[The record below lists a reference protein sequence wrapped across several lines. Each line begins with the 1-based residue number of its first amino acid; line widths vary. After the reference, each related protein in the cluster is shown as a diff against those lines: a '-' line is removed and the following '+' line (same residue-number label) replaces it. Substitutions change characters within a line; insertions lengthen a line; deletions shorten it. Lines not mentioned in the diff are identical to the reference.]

1 MSKEIDQRIVEM
13 TFDNSNFEK
22 NVSKSLSTIDKLKSN
37 LNFTG
42 ISKGIENVSS
52 SIKKVDFN
60 PLSKAAES
68 VGSSFSALEVIGVTA
83 LANITNSA
91 VNAGKNIVKA
101 LTIDPVTTGLQEYE
115 TQMNAIQTILA
126 NTQHQGTTLADVTAA
141 LDELNYYADMTIY
154 NFTEMTRNIG
164 TFTAAGLDL
173 KTSTEAIKGIANL
186 AAVSGSSSQQ
196 ASTAMY
202 QLSQALAAGVVTL
215 QDWNSVVNAGMGG
228 KVFQDALIRTAAALQ
243 GVSEEAFRAENVTG
257 SFRESINAQS
267 GTGWLTAEVLS
278 QTLRQFTGDLTEA
291 ELAAI
296 GFNESQIKSITKLAE
311 TANDAATK
319 VKTFTQL
326 WDTAKESAQSGWA
339 QTWKILFGDFE
350 EAKEYF
356 TKLSDLINGFIGAS
370 AEARNSILGD
380 ALSSKW
386 DKLIDQINAAGVSTD
401 VFEKALTETAKENG
415 IAVDELIEKHG
426 SLINA
431 FKSGDLSASVI
442 IQTIKKLASGVGTF
456 SKTTK
461 DATDQL
467 EYFNDIVTRVIRGEF
482 GVGAERIKKLTEAG
496 YDNVAVQTLVNKVWE
511 RNGKNWSDCS
521 ISAEELAEVISGLSE
536 KELKNIGYTEE
547 QAKALKELAAE
558 AEKTGTPLNELI
570 NDLSKPS
577 GRELLLG
584 TLYNSI
590 KSIIDLLTIIKTAW
604 SNIFPPENLSESIYG
619 LAESLNKL
627 SSGVLDS
634 INDNS
639 DELRRTFEGLFA
651 IVDILSTIFGGAF
664 KLGLKVLNSVLSKL
678 GLDVLDVTASIGDSI
693 VAFRDFLLENELVN
707 KAIDFLADGI
717 INLVSTIKNLIDSF
731 MELSVVQKIINSI
744 KNNFTNFKEIGTNAI
759 KGLQNGLSEGI
770 TSLPN
775 LLKQIGLS
783 ILEAIKSVLGIHSP
797 STEMESVGTNII
809 EGLVN
814 GVKSGVTYLLSTLK
828 DIGTSILDF
837 FKGVDLGKVIAAA
850 VSGGILFSVI
860 KISDTVQSVMSPIT
874 TFSNLLET
882 LGDEVTKFRKTVSN
896 NLKAEAIKSIA
907 TAIGILAASLF
918 IISMIDPER
927 LGPSIAALAG
937 LAIGMGLLSVA
948 IGKWGPKDTKSFIAF
963 GVAVAAIAGSLVLVA
978 ASLKILES
986 IEANKA
992 EQALSMF
999 VGIVGMLTL
1008 LVAMF
1013 GIFVKGETAKNI
1025 SKLGTMMLQLSVSLL
1040 LMAAVIKII
1049 GTMEASEL
1057 AKGAIAIAYFVG
1069 IITVLSAVSSIFDK
1083 GLKNLGSTMLQLS
1096 ASLILMVAAVK
1107 LISLLTVDELVK
1119 GAAVIGGFLAII
1131 TLLLLINKIGKGD
1144 AIAKVGSTLIAISA
1158 AMAIMAVTVK
1168 LLSTMEWGGLAKG
1181 VVGIAALAVII
1192 SLLIK
1197 TVKGVEK
1204 DAPKLA
1210 ATLLAISLSIAIL
1223 AAVAVAL
1230 SLVDTE
1236 GLIKGIA
1243 AVSALS
1249 VLMAMLIAVTKNAK
1263 SATGTIVAITVAI
1276 GILVAAVVL
1285 LSTLDPEGVIT
1296 ATACITV
1303 LVGIFAILV
1312 KSTNNVNAS
1321 LGALITMT
1329 VAIGLLAGVIY
1340 LLADLPVENVIAIS
1354 ASLAILLTSL
1364 SASMLILS
1372 KAGSISLQTS
1382 VALAAMTLALAGIA
1396 GVLILLEAMDCN
1408 PSMETVAALSVLL
1421 LSLTAACAALG
1432 VVGKLIG
1439 AGGVMQGALA
1449 LDALILIVGALMM
1462 GIGALVTYIP
1472 SLETFLD
1479 KGIVILEKIGYG
1491 IGSFIGNII
1500 GGIGAGVSNG
1510 LPQISENLRTFM
1522 DNLSGMDTSSLEG
1535 IKMLAEALVILS
1547 GANLLDSISSLF
1559 TGGKSGLEVLGE
1571 QLPKFGEAMAEFSS
1585 KLVNIDPTLVTLA
1598 AIAGKTLAEMAST
1611 IPSSGGLLQDFF
1623 GEKDLGLFGEQLGK
1637 FGEAII
1643 VFSDTVEGNIS
1654 EEAVKAAANA
1664 GLILVELVNNLPRS
1678 GGWLQDFLGELD
1690 LGLFSTQIVAFGD
1703 AIVAFSET
1711 VKDKV
1716 DEEAVKAAANAGLV
1730 LADLNNNLPRSG
1742 GWLQDF
1748 LGELDLGLFSTQIV
1762 AFGEAI
1768 VAFSETVKDKVN
1780 IDSVETAANAGKIIS
1795 NLANNLPRQGGFLQA
1810 ILGEQNIATFG
1821 EQMAGFGES
1830 VAEFSE
1836 TVKGK
1841 VDIGA
1846 VTTASLAG
1854 QIMANL
1860 EKNIPRSG
1868 GFAGF
1873 IADIFA
1879 GDKGGKDF
1887 KETLDSFGESI
1898 VSFSSIV
1905 SGKVDPIS
1913 VQAAG
1918 ICGEIIS
1925 MLYDNVP
1932 RDGGLVGTL
1941 TDLIFGGKGDNDFK
1955 SVLDAFGEGIVSFSG
1970 IVSNKIDPA
1979 SVAAASTAGEILS
1992 NLYKSVPRDGGYTG
2006 VISWLLFGAKDGDSF
2021 HETLDA
2027 FGEGIVSF
2035 SDIVSGNVDTAAVA
2049 SAALAGQ
2056 LMTSLLDSL
2065 PDDEEGL
2072 FDKIG
2077 SFFSGSKNV
2086 ESFKA
2091 SLIAFGEAMVD
2102 FSNTISGKIDAKAI
2116 TDAANAGLLL
2126 TGLLDSMPTDGEG
2139 LFEKIGA
2146 WFNGEKDST
2155 AFKTSLLGL
2164 ADAIVSFSTKVGGV
2178 KDNGDYLVSIEAI
2191 QNAIDAG
2198 QALMTFLDTMPVEG
2212 GLSNWFDSL
2221 FNGET
2226 VDGKSFATN
2235 LGHFA
2240 TGIVNFSNIVKDN
2253 INTESVEAATS
2264 AGKMMAAM
2272 VDEMPDD
2279 FGSFLS
2285 GLFDEETAS
2294 SLEDRLGKLGSAIVA
2309 FSNSVKSGIDASSVE
2324 SAGNAGKVFSEFA
2337 KGVGSLDATN
2347 LNRLLNTLYDSE
2359 GSNFD
2364 TSFVSLGGAIAD
2376 FSNKVTGNVKYD
2388 SVVAAADSLT
2398 YISNMA
2404 KGIGTIDSE
2413 TMSGFSDALNSLGEA
2428 GINKFV
2434 ETFTNA
2440 DEQVKSLINSFVTKI
2455 QSVYIDNKPKV
2466 ELTAQNLLQAI
2477 ITVIKETEP
2486 KFLDKGKVLIQK
2498 LIDGMDSK
2506 ENSLKDKINEL
2517 MDAAS
2522 SAAKA
2527 AASDF
2532 NTAGSNVVDGFVKGI
2547 SDNIDRAA
2555 SAAARMANAAYSAAM
2570 NALDAHSPSRK
2581 FILVGEYVDEGFAKG
2596 IADNASLSEEASA
2609 AMSED
2614 SIDVV
2619 SMTVESGAKIV
2630 SSLLSGMNQELPV
2643 IPESFVNALNKALE
2657 QIRSKE
2663 IEFKNAGEN
2672 IAGQFA
2678 DALVIFNLETK
2689 LTKSLETAIETVDSK
2704 YSSFESA
2711 GRSLASA
2718 FASGLGSRGQNIKTE
2733 ARDMTA
2739 FALEIVLDAI
2749 KSFDIR
2755 MLNEFIKFL
2764 DFVQVALNKMID
2776 ATTELVDDAV
2786 NRISEVI
2793 NEGCEDLLTITPVLD
2808 LSKVKSDLGKL
2819 DSMFSRNQALA
2830 INSSMSNNNSS
2841 NTDTGTN
2848 TTTPTSSTISFTQN
2862 NYSPKALS
2870 RTDIYRQTKNQFSA
2884 FERMVK

>member
-1 MSKEIDQRIVEM
+1 MSKQIDQRVVEM
-13 TFDNSNFEK
+13 TFENANFEK
-22 NVSKSLSTIDKLKSN
+22 NVNQSISTIDKLKSN
-37 LNFTG
+37 LDFKG
-42 ISKGIENVSS
+42 VSKGIDNVSS
-52 SIKKVDFN
+52 SIKKVDLN
-60 PLSKAAES
+60 PLSKAVGS
-68 VGSSFSALEVIGVTA
+68 VGSTFSALEVIGVTA

-101 LTIDPVTTGLQEYE
+101 LSLDPVMSGFQEYE
-115 TQMNAIQTILA
+115 TQMNAVQTILA
-126 NTQHQGTTLADVTAA
+126 NTQHQGTTLSDVTAA
-141 LDELNYYADMTIY
+141 LDELNTYADKTIY

-173 KTSTEAIKGIANL
+173 QTSTEAIKGIANL

-196 ASTAMY
+196 ASAAMY

-228 KVFQDALIRTAAALQ
+228 KVFQDALIRTAAAMQ
-243 GVSEEAFRAENVTG
+243 GVTEETFRAQNVTG
-257 SFRESINAQS
+257 SFRESINAQT

-278 QTLRQFTGDLTEA
+278 QTLRQFTGDLSDA
-291 ELAAI
+291 EIAAI
-296 GFNESQIKSITKLAE
+296 GFTDSQIEQIKKLAE

-386 DKLIDQINAAGVSTD
+386 DNLIEKINEAGVSTD
-401 VFEKALTETAKENG
+401 TFEAALKETAKENG
-415 IAVDELIEKHG
+415 YAVDDLIEKHG

-511 RNGKNWSDCS
+511 RNGKSWSNCS

-536 KELKNIGYTEE
+536 KELENIGYTEE
-547 QAKALKELAAE
+547 QAKVLKELAVE

-627 SSGVLDS
+627 SSGVLDN

-664 KLGLKVLNSVLSKL
+664 KLALKLLNTVLSKL

-744 KNNFTNFKEIGTNAI
+744 KNNFTNFKEIGLNAI
-759 KGLQNGLSEGI
+759 EGLQNGLSKGI
-770 TSLPN
+770 TSIPSI
-775 LLKQIGLS
+775 LKQIGLS
-783 ILEAIKSVLGIHSP
+783 ILETIKNVLGIHSP
-797 STEMESVGTNII
+797 STEMEGVGTNII
-809 EGLVN
+809 EGLIN
-814 GVKSGVTYLLSTLK
+814 GIKSGVTYLLNALK
-828 DIGTSILDF
+828 DIGSTILGF
-837 FKGVDLGKVIAAA
+837 FEGFNFGNVLAGVISA
-850 VSGGILFSVI
+850 GILVSVV
-860 KISDTVQSVMSPIT
+860 KISDTVNTIMSPIT
-874 TFSNLLET
+874 TFSDLLDDLENGIT
-882 LGDEVTKFRKTVSN
+882 RVSKAMST

-907 TAIGILAASLF
+907 LSIGILAASLF
-918 IISMIDPER
+918 VISMIDPER
-927 LGPSIAALAG
+927 LGPAIATLAG
-937 LAIGMGLLSVA
+937 LAAGIGLLSVA
-948 IGKWGPKDTKSFIAF
+948 IGKWGPEDGKNFIFF
-963 GVAVAAIAGSLVLVA
+963 GVAVAAIATSLLLVA
-978 ASLKILES
+978 ASLKVLES
-986 IEANKA
+986 IEGNKVG
-992 EQALSMF
+992 QSIGMF
-999 VGIVGMLTL
+999 IGIVASLTV
-1008 LVAMF
+1008 LVTMF
-1013 GIFVKGETAKNI
+1013 GIFVKGKSAQNI
-1025 SKLGTMMLQLSVSLL
+1025 SKLGSMMIQLSIALL
-1040 LMAAVIKII
+1040 LMVYAINII
-1049 GTMEASEL
+1049 GTMDGAEL
-1057 AKGAIAIAYFVG
+1057 GKGAVAIAYFVG
-1069 IITVLSAVSSIFDK
+1069 IITALSAISTIFDK
-1083 GLKNLGSTMLQLS
+1083 GLKNLGSTMMSLS

-1107 LISLLTVDELVK
+1107 LISFLTVEELVK
-1119 GAAVIGGFLAII
+1119 GAAVIGGFLAVI

-1158 AMAIMAVTVK
+1158 AMGIMALVIKLFGGISVENLVK
-1168 LLSTMEWGGLAKG
+1168 GELAVAGLA
-1181 VVGIAALAVII
+1181 AII
-1192 SLLIK
+1192 ILLVSSLK
-1197 TVKGVEK
+1197 KFEK
-1204 DAPKLA
+1204 EAPKLA
-1210 ATLLAISLSIAIL
+1210 ATMISLSLSIAIL

-1230 SLVDTE
+1230 SLINTE
-1236 GLIKGIA
+1236 GLVKGIA
-1243 AVSALS
+1243 AVGSLA
-1249 VLMAMLIAVTKNAK
+1249 VIMTMLIAVTK
-1263 SATGTIVAITVAI
+1263 SAQNVTGTIVSLTVSVAVLAAAI
-1276 GILVAAVVL
+1276 GI
-1285 LSTLDPEGVIT
+1285 LSTLDPEGLIV
-1296 ATACITV
+1296 ATTCMTILT
-1303 LVGIFAILV
+1303 GIFAILI
-1312 KSTNNVNAS
+1312 KSTKNVKAS
-1321 LGALITMT
+1321 LGTLITMT
-1329 VAIGLLAGVIY
+1329 VAIGLLAGAIY
-1340 LLADLPVENVIAIS
+1340 LLADLPMKNVIGIS
-1354 ASLAILLTSL
+1354 ASLAILLKSL
-1364 SASMLILS
+1364 STSMFILS
-1372 KAGSISLQTS
+1372 KVGTISAQTTI
-1382 VALAAMTLALAGIA
+1382 ALAAMTLALAGIA
-1396 GVLILLEAMDCN
+1396 GVLILLEAMDCE

-1500 GGIGAGVSNG
+1500 GGIGAGISNG

-1742 GWLQDF
+1742 GLLQDF

-1762 AFGEAI
+1762 SFGEAI
-1768 VAFSETVKDKVN
+1768 VAFSATVKDKVDE
-1780 IDSVETAANAGKIIS
+1780 DSVETATNAGKLIS

-1821 EQMAGFGES
+1821 EQMVGFGES
-1830 VAEFSE
+1830 VADFSAA
-1836 TVKGK
+1836 VKDK
-1841 VDIGA
+1841 VDLSA
-1846 VTTASLAG
+1846 VTTASFAG

-1887 KETLDSFGESI
+1887 KETLDSFGDAI
-1898 VSFSSIV
+1898 VSFSS
-1905 SGKVDPIS
+1905 
-1913 VQAAG
+1913 
-1918 ICGEIIS
+1918 
-1925 MLYDNVP
+1925 
-1932 RDGGLVGTL
+1932 
-1941 TDLIFGGKGDNDFK
+1941 
-1955 SVLDAFGEGIVSFSG
+1955 

-1979 SVAAASTAGEILS
+1979 SVADAAIAGQILS
-1992 NLYKSVPRDGGYTG
+1992 SLYATIPDDGGLVGTLSDL
-2006 VISWLLFGAKDGDSF
+2006 IFGGKGNNDFKS
-2021 HETLDA
+2021 TLDT
-2027 FGEGIVSF
+2027 FGEAIVSF
-2035 SDIVSGNVDTAAVA
+2035 SSIVSNKVDPA
-2049 SAALAGQ
+2049 SVTNASIAGKA
-2056 LMTSLLDSL
+2056 MTSLYESL

-2077 SFFSGSKNV
+2077 NFFNGSKNAD
-2086 ESFKA
+2086 SFKD
-2091 SLIAFGEAMVD
+2091 SLIAIGEAMVD
-2102 FSNTISGKIDAKAI
+2102 FSNTISGKIKPKAI

-2126 TGLLDSMPTDGEG
+2126 TSLLDSIPTDDEG
-2139 LFEKIGA
+2139 VFDKIGA

-2155 AFKTSLLGL
+2155 AFKTSLIGL
-2164 ADAIVSFSTKVGGV
+2164 ADAIIAFSTKVGGV
-2178 KDNGDYLVSIEAI
+2178 KDNGDYLVSIDAI
-2191 QNAIDAG
+2191 QNAIVAG
-2198 QALMTFLDTMPVEG
+2198 QALVTFLDTMPEEG

-2226 VDGKSFATN
+2226 IDGKSFATN
-2235 LGHFA
+2235 LKNFA
-2240 TGIVNFSNIVKDN
+2240 NGLVDFSTIVTDTID
-2253 INTESVEAATS
+2253 TESVEAATS

-2285 GLFDEETAS
+2285 DLFDEETVS

-2309 FSNSVKSGIDASSVE
+2309 FSNSVKSGIDASSVK

-2337 KGVGSLDATN
+2337 KEIGSLDATD
-2347 LNRLLNTLYDSE
+2347 LSSLLNTLYGSE

-2404 KGIGTIDSE
+2404 KGIGAIDSE
-2413 TMSGFSDALNSLGEA
+2413 TMSGFSDALNSLGET

-2440 DEQVKSLINSFVTKI
+2440 DEQVKSLINSFVAKV
-2455 QSVYIDNKPKV
+2455 QSAYNDNKPKV

-2532 NTAGSNVVDGFVKGI
+2532 STVGSNVVDGFVKGI

-2555 SAAARMANAAYSAAM
+2555 SAAARMANDAYNAAM

-2596 IADNASLSEEASA
+2596 ITDNASLSEEASA

-2614 SIDVV
+2614 SINVV

-2643 IPESFVNALNKALE
+2643 IPESFVSALNKALE

-2678 DALVIFNLETK
+2678 DSLIIFNLETK

-2711 GRSLASA
+2711 GRSLANA

-2733 ARDMTA
+2733 ARDMAA

-2764 DFVQVALNKMID
+2764 DFVQVALDKMVD
-2776 ATTELVDDAV
+2776 ATTEIVDDAV

-2793 NEGCEDLLTITPVLD
+2793 NKGSEDLLTITPVLD

-2841 NTDTGTN
+2841 NADTGIN
-2848 TTTPTSSTISFTQN
+2848 TTPTSSTISFTQN

-2884 FERMVK
+2884 FERMVKI

>member
-1 MSKEIDQRIVEM
+1 MSKQIDQRVVEM
-13 TFDNSNFEK
+13 TFENANFEK
-22 NVSKSLSTIDKLKSN
+22 NVNQSISTIDKLKSN
-37 LNFTG
+37 LDFKG
-42 ISKGIENVSS
+42 VSKGIDNVSS
-52 SIKKVDFN
+52 SIKKVDLN
-60 PLSKAAES
+60 PLSKAVES
-68 VGSSFSALEVIGVTA
+68 VGSTFSALEVIGVTA

-101 LTIDPVTTGLQEYE
+101 LSLDPVMSGFQEYE
-115 TQMNAIQTILA
+115 TQMNAVQTILA
-126 NTQHQGTTLADVTAA
+126 NTQHQGTTLSDVTAA
-141 LDELNYYADMTIY
+141 LDELNTYADKTIY

-173 KTSTEAIKGIANL
+173 QTSTEAIKGIANL

-196 ASTAMY
+196 ASAAMY

-228 KVFQDALIRTAAALQ
+228 KVFQDALIRTAAAMQ
-243 GVSEEAFRAENVTG
+243 GVTEETFRAQNVTG

-278 QTLRQFTGDLTEA
+278 QTLRQFTGDLSDA
-291 ELAAI
+291 EIAAI
-296 GFNESQIKSITKLAE
+296 GFTDSQIEQIKKLAE

-386 DKLIDQINAAGVSTD
+386 DNLIEKINEAGVSTD
-401 VFEKALTETAKENG
+401 TFEAALKETAKENG
-415 IAVDELIEKHG
+415 YAVDDLIEKHG

-442 IQTIKKLASGVGTF
+442 IQTIKKLASGIGTF

-511 RNGKNWSDCS
+511 RNGKSWSNCS
-521 ISAEELAEVISGLSE
+521 ISAEELAEVISGLSD
-536 KELKNIGYTEE
+536 KELENIGYTEE
-547 QAKALKELAAE
+547 QAKVLKELAVE

-627 SSGVLDS
+627 SSGVLDN

-664 KLGLKVLNSVLSKL
+664 KLGLKLLNTVLSKL

-744 KNNFTNFKEIGTNAI
+744 KNNFTNFKEIGLNAI
-759 KGLQNGLSEGI
+759 EGLQNGLSKGI
-770 TSLPN
+770 TSIPSI
-775 LLKQIGLS
+775 LKQIGLS
-783 ILEAIKSVLGIHSP
+783 ILETIKNVLGIHSP
-797 STEMESVGTNII
+797 STEMEGVGTNII
-809 EGLVN
+809 EGLIN
-814 GVKSGVTYLLSTLK
+814 GIKSGVTYLLNALK
-828 DIGTSILDF
+828 DIGSTILGF
-837 FKGVDLGKVIAAA
+837 FEGFNFGNVLAGAISA
-850 VSGGILFSVI
+850 GILVSVV
-860 KISDTVQSVMSPIT
+860 KISDTVKTIMSPIT
-874 TFSNLLET
+874 TFSDLLDD
-882 LGDEVTKFRKTVSN
+882 LGNGITRVSKAMST

-918 IISMIDPER
+918 LISMIDPSR
-927 LGPSIAALAG
+927 LGPAIASLAG

-948 IGKWGPKDTKSFIAF
+948 IGKWGPKESLNFISF
-963 GVAVAAIAGSLVLVA
+963 GVAVAAIATSLLLVT
-978 ASLKILES
+978 ASLKVLES
-986 IEANKA
+986 IDSNKA
-992 EQALSMF
+992 AQSIGMF
-999 VGIVGMLTL
+999 IGIVASLTV
-1008 LVAMF
+1008 LVTMF
-1013 GIFVKGETAKNI
+1013 GIFVKGKSAQNI
-1025 SKLGTMMLQLSVSLL
+1025 SKLGSMMIQLSIALL
-1040 LMAAVIKII
+1040 LMTYAINII
-1049 GTMEASEL
+1049 GTMDGAEL
-1057 AKGAIAIAYFVG
+1057 GKGAVAIAYFVG
-1069 IITVLSAVSSIFDK
+1069 IITALSAISSIFDK
-1083 GLKNLGSTMLQLS
+1083 GLKNLGSTMKSLS
-1096 ASLILMVAAVK
+1096 KSLILMVAAVK
-1107 LISLLTVDELVK
+1107 LISFLTVEELVK
-1119 GAAVIGGFLAII
+1119 GAAVIGGFLAVI

-1158 AMAIMAVTVK
+1158 AMGIMALVIKLFGGISVENLVK
-1168 LLSTMEWGGLAKG
+1168 GELAVVGLA
-1181 VVGIAALAVII
+1181 AII
-1192 SLLIK
+1192 VLLVSSLK
-1197 TVKGVEK
+1197 KFEK
-1204 DAPKLA
+1204 EAPKLA
-1210 ATLLAISLSIAIL
+1210 ATMISLSLSIAIL

-1230 SLVDTE
+1230 SLIDTE
-1236 GLIKGIA
+1236 GLVKGIA
-1243 AVSALS
+1243 AVGALA
-1249 VLMAMLIAVTKNAK
+1249 VIMTMLIAVTK
-1263 SATGTIVAITVAI
+1263 SAQNVTGTIVALTVSVAVLAAAI
-1276 GILVAAVVL
+1276 GI
-1285 LSTLDPEGVIT
+1285 LSTLDPEGLIV
-1296 ATACITV
+1296 ATTCMTILT
-1303 LVGIFAILV
+1303 GIFAILI
-1312 KSTNNVNAS
+1312 KSTKNVKAS
-1321 LGALITMT
+1321 LGTLITMT

-1354 ASLAILLTSL
+1354 TSLAILLTSL

-1372 KAGSISLQTS
+1372 KAKSISLQTS

-1462 GIGALVTYIP
+1462 RIGALVTYIP

-1678 GGWLQDFLGELD
+1678 GGLLQDFLGELD

-1742 GWLQDF
+1742 GLLQDF

-1762 AFGEAI
+1762 SFGEAI
-1768 VAFSETVKDKVN
+1768 VAFSATVKDKVDE
-1780 IDSVETAANAGKIIS
+1780 DSVETATNAGKLIS

-1821 EQMAGFGES
+1821 EQMVGFGES
-1830 VAEFSE
+1830 VADFSAA
-1836 TVKGK
+1836 VKDK
-1841 VDIGA
+1841 VDLSA
-1846 VTTASLAG
+1846 VTTASFAG

-1887 KETLDSFGESI
+1887 KETLDSFGDAI
-1898 VSFSSIV
+1898 VSFSS
-1905 SGKVDPIS
+1905 
-1913 VQAAG
+1913 
-1918 ICGEIIS
+1918 
-1925 MLYDNVP
+1925 
-1932 RDGGLVGTL
+1932 
-1941 TDLIFGGKGDNDFK
+1941 
-1955 SVLDAFGEGIVSFSG
+1955 

-1979 SVAAASTAGEILS
+1979 SVADAAIAG
-1992 NLYKSVPRDGGYTG
+1992 K
-2006 VISWLLFGAKDGDSF
+2006 A
-2021 HETLDA
+2021 
-2027 FGEGIVSF
+2027 
-2035 SDIVSGNVDTAAVA
+2035 
-2049 SAALAGQ
+2049 
-2056 LMTSLLDSL
+2056 MTSLYESL

-2077 SFFSGSKNV
+2077 TFFNGSKNV
-2086 ESFKA
+2086 DSFKD
-2091 SLIAFGEAMVD
+2091 SLIAIGEAMVD
-2102 FSNTISGKIDAKAI
+2102 FSNTISGKIKPKAI

-2126 TGLLDSMPTDGEG
+2126 TSLLDSIPTDGEG
-2139 LFEKIGA
+2139 VFEKIGA

-2155 AFKTSLLGL
+2155 AFKTSLVGL
-2164 ADAIVSFSTKVGGV
+2164 ADAIIAFSTKVGGV
-2178 KDNGDYLVSIEAI
+2178 KDNGDYLVSIDAI
-2191 QNAIDAG
+2191 QNAIVAG
-2198 QALMTFLDTMPVEG
+2198 QALVTFLDTMPEEG

-2226 VDGKSFATN
+2226 VDGASFATN
-2235 LGHFA
+2235 LKNFA
-2240 TGIVNFSNIVKDN
+2240 NGLVDFSTIVTDTID
-2253 INTESVEAATS
+2253 TESVEAATS

-2285 GLFDEETAS
+2285 DLFDEETAS

-2309 FSNSVKSGIDASSVE
+2309 FSNSVKSGIDASSVK

-2337 KGVGSLDATN
+2337 KEIGSLDATD
-2347 LNRLLNTLYDSE
+2347 LSSLLNTLYGSE

-2404 KGIGTIDSE
+2404 KGIGAIDSE
-2413 TMSGFSDALNSLGEA
+2413 TMSGFSDALNSLGET

-2440 DEQVKSLINSFVTKI
+2440 DEQVKSLINSFVAKV
-2455 QSVYIDNKPKV
+2455 QSAYDVNKPKV

-2477 ITVIKETEP
+2477 ITVINETEP

-2532 NTAGSNVVDGFVKGI
+2532 STVGSNVVDGFVKGI

-2555 SAAARMANAAYSAAM
+2555 SAAARMANDAYNAAM

-2596 IADNASLSEEASA
+2596 ITDNASLSEEASA

-2614 SIDVV
+2614 SINVV

-2643 IPESFVNALNKALE
+2643 IPESFVSALNKALE

-2678 DALVIFNLETK
+2678 DSLIIFNLETK

-2711 GRSLASA
+2711 GRSLANA

-2733 ARDMTA
+2733 ARDMAA

-2764 DFVQVALNKMID
+2764 DFVQVALDKMVD
-2776 ATTELVDDAV
+2776 ATTEIVDDAV

-2793 NEGCEDLLTITPVLD
+2793 NKGSEDLLTITPVLD

-2841 NTDTGTN
+2841 NTNTGTN
-2848 TTTPTSSTISFTQN
+2848 TTPPSSTISFTQN

-2870 RTDIYRQTKNQFSA
+2870 RSEIYRQTKNQFSA
-2884 FERMVK
+2884 FERMTKT

>member
-1 MSKEIDQRIVEM
+1 MSKQIDQRVVEM
-13 TFDNSNFEK
+13 TFENANFEK
-22 NVSKSLSTIDKLKSN
+22 NVNQSISTIDKLKSN
-37 LNFTG
+37 LDFKG
-42 ISKGIENVSS
+42 VSKGIDNVSS
-52 SIKKVDFN
+52 SIKKVDLN
-60 PLSKAAES
+60 PLSKAVES
-68 VGSSFSALEVIGVTA
+68 VGSTFSALEVIGVTA

-126 NTQHQGTTLADVTAA
+126 NTQHQGTTLSDVTAA
-141 LDELNYYADMTIY
+141 LDELNHYADMTIY

-173 KTSTEAIKGIANL
+173 QTSTEAIKGIANL
-186 AAVSGSSSQQ
+186 AAISGSTSQQ
-196 ASTAMY
+196 ASNAMY
-202 QLSQALAAGVVTL
+202 QLSQALAAGTVTL

-228 KVFQDALIRTAAALQ
+228 KVFQDALIRTAAAMQ
-243 GVSEEAFRAENVTG
+243 GVTEETFRAQNVTG

-278 QTLRQFTGDLTEA
+278 QTLRQFTGDLSDA

-296 GFNESQIKSITKLAE
+296 GFRDSQIDSIQQLAE
-311 TANDAATK
+311 TANNAATQ

-350 EAKEYF
+350 EAREYF
-356 TKLSDLINGFIGAS
+356 TSLSNLINGFIGAS
-370 AEARNSILGD
+370 ADARNSILGEG
-380 ALSSKW
+380 LNSNW
-386 DKLIDQINAAGVSTD
+386 DKLIGKINEAGVATD

-426 SLINA
+426 SLAAA
-431 FKSGDLSASVI
+431 FRKGDISGSIVV
-442 IQTIKKLASGVGTF
+442 QTIKKLTSGITGF
-456 SKTTK
+456 NKTT
-461 DATDQL
+461 DVATDKL
-467 EYFNDIVTRVIRGEF
+467 EYFNDVVTKVIRGDF
-482 GVGAERIKKLTEAG
+482 GNGAERIKKLTEAG

-511 RNGKNWSDCS
+511 RNGKNWSDCT
-521 ISAEELAEVISGLSE
+521 ITTEELASVIGDLSSS
-536 KELKNIGYTEE
+536 ELESIGYTEE
-547 QAKALKELAAE
+547 QAKALKQLAEE
-558 AEKTGTPLNELI
+558 AEKSGTPINELI
-570 NDLSKPS
+570 ENLSKPS
-577 GRELLLG
+577 GRELLLES
-584 TLYNSI
+584 LHN
-590 KSIIDLLTIIKTAW
+590 IISSLIGVLNTIGDAW
-604 SNIFPPENLSESIYG
+604 DNIFPPEEISAKLYDLSEALNRLTGG
-619 LAESLNKL
+619 L
-627 SSGVLDS
+627 LDS
-634 INDNS
+634 VNENS

-651 IVDILSTIFGGAF
+651 IVDILTTIFGGAF
-664 KLGLKVLNSVLSKL
+664 NLAIKVINTVLDRLGLN
-678 GLDVLDVTASIGDSI
+678 VLDVTAYVGDAI
-693 VAFRDFLLENELVN
+693 VAFRDFLFENDVVT
-707 KAIDFLADGI
+707 KAVDFLADGI
-717 INLVSTIKNLIDSF
+717 INVGTTIKGLIDSF
-731 MELSVVQKIINSI
+731 MELTVVQNIINAV
-744 KNNFTNFKEIGTNAI
+744 KDTFENFKQVGLDAI
-759 KGLQNGLSEGI
+759 EGLQNGLSEGI
-770 TSLPN
+770 ISLPN
-775 LLKQIGLS
+775 ILKQIGLS

-797 STEMESVGTNII
+797 STEMEGVGTNII

-814 GVKSGVTYLLSTLK
+814 GIKSGVTYLLNALK
-828 DIGTSILDF
+828 DIGSTILGF
-837 FKGVDLGKVIAAA
+837 FEGFNFGNVLAGAISA
-850 VSGGILFSVI
+850 GILVSVV
-860 KISDTVQSVMSPIT
+860 KISDTVNTIMSPIT
-874 TFSNLLET
+874 TFSDLLDD
-882 LGDEVTKFRKTVSN
+882 LGNGITRVSKAMST
-896 NLKAEAIKSIA
+896 NLKAEAIKTVA

-918 IISMIDPER
+918 LISMIDPSR
-927 LGPSIAALAG
+927 LGPAIASLAG
-937 LAIGMGLLSVA
+937 LAVGMGLLSVA
-948 IGKWGPKDTKSFIAF
+948 IGKWGPKESLNFISF
-963 GVAVAAIAGSLVLVA
+963 GVAVAAIATSLLLVT
-978 ASLKILES
+978 ASLKVLES
-986 IEANKA
+986 IEANKV
-992 EQALSMF
+992 EQSIGMF
-999 VGIVGMLTL
+999 IGIVASLTI
-1008 LVAMF
+1008 LVTMF
-1013 GIFVKGETAKNI
+1013 GIFVKGKSAQNI
-1025 SKLGTMMLQLSVSLL
+1025 SKLGSMMIQLSIALL
-1040 LMAAVIKII
+1040 LMVYAINII
-1049 GTMEASEL
+1049 GTMDGAEL
-1057 AKGAIAIAYFVG
+1057 GKGAVAIAYFVG
-1069 IITVLSAVSSIFDK
+1069 IITALSAISSIFDK
-1083 GLKNLGSTMLQLS
+1083 GLKNLGSTMKSLS

-1107 LISLLTVDELVK
+1107 LISFLTVEELVK
-1119 GAAVIGGFLAII
+1119 GAAVIGGFLAVI

-1158 AMAIMAVTVK
+1158 AMGIMALVIKLFGGISVGDLVK
-1168 LLSTMEWGGLAKG
+1168 GELAVVGLA
-1181 VVGIAALAVII
+1181 AII
-1192 SLLIK
+1192 ILLVSSLK
-1197 TVKGVEK
+1197 KFEK
-1204 DAPKLA
+1204 EAPKLA
-1210 ATLLAISLSIAIL
+1210 ATMISISLSIAIL

-1230 SLVDTE
+1230 SLIDTE
-1236 GLIKGIA
+1236 GLVKGIA
-1243 AVSALS
+1243 AVGALA
-1249 VLMAMLIAVTKNAK
+1249 VIMTMLIAVTKSAK
-1263 SATGTIVAITVAI
+1263 SVTGTIVALTVSVAVLAAAI
-1276 GILVAAVVL
+1276 GIL
-1285 LSTLDPEGVIT
+1285 STLNPEGLIV
-1296 ATACITV
+1296 ATTCMTILT
-1303 LVGIFAILV
+1303 GIFAILI
-1312 KSTNNVNAS
+1312 KSTKNVNAS

-1462 GIGALVTYIP
+1462 SIGALVTYIP

-1479 KGIVILEKIGYG
+1479 KGIAVLEKIGYG

-1762 AFGEAI
+1762 AFGDAI
-1768 VAFSETVKDKVN
+1768 VAFSETVKDKVD
-1780 IDSVETAANAGKIIS
+1780 IDSVETAANAGKLIS

-1821 EQMAGFGES
+1821 EQMVGFGES
-1830 VAEFSE
+1830 VADFSAA
-1836 TVKGK
+1836 VKDK
-1841 VDIGA
+1841 VDSSA
-1846 VTTASLAG
+1846 VMTASFAG

-1868 GFAGF
+1868 GFAGI

-1887 KETLDSFGESI
+1887 KETLDSFGEAI

-1905 SGKVDPIS
+1905 SNKVDPAS
-1913 VQAAG
+1913 VADAAIAG
-1918 ICGEIIS
+1918 QILS
-1925 MLYDNVP
+1925 SLYDTIP
-1932 RDGGLVGTL
+1932 RGDDGLVGTL
-1941 TDLIFGGKGDNDFK
+1941 SGLIFGGKGDNDFK
-1955 SVLDAFGEGIVSFSG
+1955 STLDTFGEAIVSFSS
-1970 IVSNKIDPA
+1970 IVSKKVDPA
-1979 SVAAASTAGEILS
+1979 SVVDAAIAG
-1992 NLYKSVPRDGGYTG
+1992 KM
-2006 VISWLLFGAKDGDSF
+2006 
-2021 HETLDA
+2021 
-2027 FGEGIVSF
+2027 
-2035 SDIVSGNVDTAAVA
+2035 
-2049 SAALAGQ
+2049 
-2056 LMTSLLDSL
+2056 MTSLLKSL
-2065 PDDEEGL
+2065 PDDDEGL

-2077 SFFSGSKNV
+2077 NFFNGSKNAD
-2086 ESFKA
+2086 SFKD
-2091 SLIAFGEAMVD
+2091 SLIAIGEAMVD
-2102 FSNTISGKIDAKAI
+2102 FSNTISGKIKPKAI

-2126 TGLLDSMPTDGEG
+2126 TSLLDSIPTDGEG
-2139 LFEKIGA
+2139 VFEKIGA

-2164 ADAIVSFSTKVGGV
+2164 ADAITAFSTKVGGV
-2178 KDNGDYLVSIEAI
+2178 KDNGDYLISLDAI
-2191 QNAIDAG
+2191 QNAIAAG
-2198 QALMTFLDTMPVEG
+2198 KELVTFLDTMPEEG

-2226 VDGKSFATN
+2226 VDGESFATN
-2235 LGHFA
+2235 LTNFA
-2240 TGIVNFSNIVKDN
+2240 NGIVDFSTIVTDS
-2253 INTESVEAATS
+2253 IDTESVEAATN

-2285 GLFDEETAS
+2285 GLFNEETTD

-2309 FSNSVKSGIDASSVE
+2309 FSNSVKSGIDASSVK

-2337 KGVGSLDATN
+2337 KEIGSLDATD
-2347 LNRLLNTLYDSE
+2347 LSSLLNTLYGSE

-2404 KGIGTIDSE
+2404 KGIGAIDSE
-2413 TMSGFSDALNSLGEA
+2413 TMSGFSDALNSLGET

-2440 DEQVKSLINSFVTKI
+2440 DEQVKSLINSFVDKV
-2455 QSVYIDNKPKV
+2455 QSAYNDNKPKV

-2477 ITVIKETEP
+2477 ITVINETEP

-2532 NTAGSNVVDGFVKGI
+2532 STAGSNVVDGFVKGI

-2555 SAAARMANAAYSAAM
+2555 SAAARMANDAYNAAM

-2614 SIDVV
+2614 SIAVV

-2657 QIRSKE
+2657 QIRAKE

-2689 LTKSLETAIETVDSK
+2689 LTKSLETAMETVDSK

-2711 GRSLASA
+2711 GRSLANA

-2733 ARDMTA
+2733 ARDMAA

-2749 KSFDIR
+2749 KTFDIR

-2764 DFVQVALNKMID
+2764 DFVQVALDKMID
-2776 ATTELVDDAV
+2776 ATTEIVDDSI

-2793 NEGCEDLLTITPVLD
+2793 NKGSEDLLTITPVLD

-2848 TTTPTSSTISFTQN
+2848 STTPTSSTISFTQN
-2862 NYSPKALS
+2862 NYSPKSLS
-2870 RTDIYRQTKNQFSA
+2870 RSEIYRQTKNQFSA
-2884 FERMVK
+2884 FERTVKV

>member
-1 MSKEIDQRIVEM
+1 MSKQIDQRVVEM
-13 TFDNSNFEK
+13 TFENANFEK
-22 NVSKSLSTIDKLKSN
+22 NVNQSISTIDKLKSN
-37 LNFTG
+37 LDFKG
-42 ISKGIENVSS
+42 VSKGIDNVSS
-52 SIKKVDFN
+52 SIKKVDLN
-60 PLSKAAES
+60 PLSKAVGS
-68 VGSSFSALEVIGVTA
+68 VGSTFSALEVIGVTA

-101 LTIDPVTTGLQEYE
+101 LSLDPVMSGFQEYE
-115 TQMNAIQTILA
+115 TQMNAVQTILA
-126 NTQHQGTTLADVTAA
+126 NTQHQGTTLSDVTAA
-141 LDELNYYADMTIY
+141 LDELNTYADKTIY

-173 KTSTEAIKGIANL
+173 QTSTEAIKGIANL

-196 ASTAMY
+196 ASAAMY

-228 KVFQDALIRTAAALQ
+228 KVFQDALIRTAAAMQ
-243 GVSEEAFRAENVTG
+243 GVTEETFRAQNVTG
-257 SFRESINAQS
+257 SFRESINAQT

-278 QTLRQFTGDLTEA
+278 QTLRQFTGDLSDA
-291 ELAAI
+291 EIAAI
-296 GFNESQIKSITKLAE
+296 GFTDSQIEQIKKLAE

-386 DKLIDQINAAGVSTD
+386 DNLIEKINEAGVSTD
-401 VFEKALTETAKENG
+401 TFEAALKETAKENG
-415 IAVDELIEKHG
+415 YAVDDLIEKHG

-511 RNGKNWSDCS
+511 RNGKSWSDCS
-521 ISAEELAEVISGLSE
+521 ISAEELAEVISGLSD
-536 KELKNIGYTEE
+536 KELENIGYTEE
-547 QAKALKELAAE
+547 QAKVLKELAAE

-577 GRELLLG
+577 GRELLLE

-627 SSGVLDS
+627 SSGVLDN

-664 KLGLKVLNSVLSKL
+664 KLGLKLLNTVLSKL

-744 KNNFTNFKEIGTNAI
+744 KNNFTNFKEIGLNAI
-759 KGLQNGLSEGI
+759 EGLQNGLSKGI
-770 TSLPN
+770 TSIPSI
-775 LLKQIGLS
+775 LKQIGLS
-783 ILEAIKSVLGIHSP
+783 ILETIKNVLGIHSP
-797 STEMESVGTNII
+797 STEMEGVGTNII
-809 EGLVN
+809 EGLIN
-814 GVKSGVTYLLSTLK
+814 GIKSGVTYLLNALK
-828 DIGTSILDF
+828 DIGSTILGF
-837 FKGVDLGKVIAAA
+837 FEGFNFGNVLAGAISA
-850 VSGGILFSVI
+850 GILVSVV
-860 KISDTVQSVMSPIT
+860 KISDTVKTIMSPIT
-874 TFSNLLET
+874 TFSDLLDD
-882 LGDEVTKFRKTVSN
+882 LGNGITRVY
-896 NLKAEAIKSIA
+896 KAEAIKSIA

-918 IISMIDPER
+918 LISMIDPSR
-927 LGPSIAALAG
+927 LGPAIASLAG

-948 IGKWGPKDTKSFIAF
+948 IGKWGPKESLNFISF
-963 GVAVAAIAGSLVLVA
+963 GVAVAAIATSLLLVT
-978 ASLKILES
+978 ASLKVLES
-986 IEANKA
+986 IDSNKA
-992 EQALSMF
+992 AQSIGMF
-999 VGIVGMLTL
+999 IGIVASLTV
-1008 LVAMF
+1008 LVTMF
-1013 GIFVKGETAKNI
+1013 GIFVKGKSAQNI
-1025 SKLGTMMLQLSVSLL
+1025 SKLGSIMIQLSIALL
-1040 LMAAVIKII
+1040 LMAYVIKII
-1049 GTMEASEL
+1049 GTMDGEEL
-1057 AKGAIAIAYFVG
+1057 GKGAVAIAYFVG
-1069 IITVLSAVSSIFDK
+1069 IITALSAISSIFDK
-1083 GLKNLGSTMLQLS
+1083 GLKNLGSTMLSLS
-1096 ASLILMVAAVK
+1096 ASLILMVAAIK
-1107 LISLLTVDELVK
+1107 LISFLTVEELVK
-1119 GAAVIGGFLAII
+1119 GAAVIGGFLAVI

-1158 AMAIMAVTVK
+1158 AMGIMALVIKLFGGISVENLVK
-1168 LLSTMEWGGLAKG
+1168 GELAVVGLA
-1181 VVGIAALAVII
+1181 AII
-1192 SLLIK
+1192 VLLVSSLK
-1197 TVKGVEK
+1197 KFEK
-1204 DAPKLA
+1204 EAPKLA
-1210 ATLLAISLSIAIL
+1210 ATMISLSLSIAIL

-1230 SLVDTE
+1230 SLIDTE
-1236 GLIKGIA
+1236 GLVKGIA
-1243 AVSALS
+1243 AVGFLA
-1249 VLMAMLIAVTKNAK
+1249 VIMTMLIAVTK
-1263 SATGTIVAITVAI
+1263 SAQNVTGTIVALTVSVAVLAAAI
-1276 GILVAAVVL
+1276 GI
-1285 LSTLDPEGVIT
+1285 LSTLDPEGLIV
-1296 ATACITV
+1296 ATTCMTILT
-1303 LVGIFAILV
+1303 GIFAILI
-1312 KSTNNVNAS
+1312 KSTKNVKAS
-1321 LGALITMT
+1321 LGTLITMT

-1354 ASLAILLTSL
+1354 TSLAILLTSL

-1372 KAGSISLQTS
+1372 KVKSISLQTS

-1396 GVLILLEAMDCN
+1396 GVLILLEAMDCE

-1500 GGIGAGVSNG
+1500 GGIGAGISNG

-1742 GWLQDF
+1742 GLLQDF

-1762 AFGEAI
+1762 SFGEAI
-1768 VAFSETVKDKVN
+1768 VAFSATVKDKVDE
-1780 IDSVETAANAGKIIS
+1780 DSVETATNAGKLIS

-1821 EQMAGFGES
+1821 EQMVGFGES
-1830 VAEFSE
+1830 VADFSAA
-1836 TVKGK
+1836 VKDK
-1841 VDIGA
+1841 VDPSA
-1846 VTTASLAG
+1846 VMTASFAG

-1860 EKNIPRSG
+1860 EKTIPRSG
-1868 GFAGF
+1868 GIAGF
-1873 IADIFA
+1873 FADLFA

-1887 KETLDSFGESI
+1887 KETLDSFGDAI

-1905 SGKVDPIS
+1905 SNKVDPAS
-1913 VQAAG
+1913 VTNAAIAG
-1918 ICGEIIS
+1918 QILS
-1925 MLYDNVP
+1925 SLYDTIP
-1932 RDGGLVGTL
+1932 RGDGGLVGTL
-1941 TDLIFGGKGDNDFK
+1941 SDLIFGGKGDDDFK
-1955 SVLDAFGEGIVSFSG
+1955 SILDTFGEAIVSFSS
-1970 IVSNKIDPA
+1970 IVSNKVDPA
-1979 SVAAASTAGEILS
+1979 SVTNAAIAG
-1992 NLYKSVPRDGGYTG
+1992 K
-2006 VISWLLFGAKDGDSF
+2006 A
-2021 HETLDA
+2021 
-2027 FGEGIVSF
+2027 
-2035 SDIVSGNVDTAAVA
+2035 
-2049 SAALAGQ
+2049 
-2056 LMTSLLDSL
+2056 MTSLYESL

-2077 SFFSGSKNV
+2077 NFFNGSKNAD
-2086 ESFKA
+2086 SFKD
-2091 SLIAFGEAMVD
+2091 SLIAIGEAMVD
-2102 FSNTISGKIDAKAI
+2102 FSNTISGKIKPKAI

-2126 TGLLDSMPTDGEG
+2126 TSLLDSIPTDGEG
-2139 LFEKIGA
+2139 VFEKIGA

-2155 AFKTSLLGL
+2155 AFKTSLIGL
-2164 ADAIVSFSTKVGGV
+2164 ADAIIAFSTKVGGV
-2178 KDNGDYLVSIEAI
+2178 KDNGDYLVSIDAI
-2191 QNAIDAG
+2191 QNAIVAG
-2198 QALMTFLDTMPVEG
+2198 QALVTFLDTMPEEG

-2226 VDGKSFATN
+2226 IDGKSFATN
-2235 LGHFA
+2235 LKNFA
-2240 TGIVNFSNIVKDN
+2240 NGLVDFSTIVTDTID
-2253 INTESVEAATS
+2253 TESVEAATS

-2285 GLFDEETAS
+2285 DLFDEETAS
-2294 SLEDRLGKLGSAIVA
+2294 SLEDRLGKLGSAIVT
-2309 FSNSVKSGIDASSVE
+2309 FSNSVKSGIDTSSVE

-2337 KGVGSLDATN
+2337 KGVGSLDVTD
-2347 LNRLLNTLYDSE
+2347 LIRLLNTLYGSE

-2404 KGIGTIDSE
+2404 KGIGAIDSE
-2413 TMSGFSDALNSLGEA
+2413 TMSGFSDALNSLGET

-2434 ETFTNA
+2434 EAFTNA
-2440 DEQVKSLINSFVTKI
+2440 DEQVKSLINSFVAKV
-2455 QSVYIDNKPKV
+2455 QSAYNDNKPKV

-2527 AASDF
+2527 AASEF

-2555 SAAARMANAAYSAAM
+2555 SAAARMANDAYNAAM

-2609 AMSED
+2609 AMSEN
-2614 SIDVV
+2614 SINVV

-2643 IPESFVNALNKALE
+2643 IPESFVSALNKALE

-2689 LTKSLETAIETVDSK
+2689 LTKSLETAMETVDSK

-2711 GRSLASA
+2711 GRSLANA

-2733 ARDMTA
+2733 ARDMAA

-2764 DFVQVALNKMID
+2764 DFVQVALDKMVD
-2776 ATTELVDDAV
+2776 ATTEIVDDAI

-2793 NEGCEDLLTITPVLD
+2793 NKGSEDLLTITPVLD

-2841 NTDTGTN
+2841 NADTGTN
-2848 TTTPTSSTISFTQN
+2848 TTPNSSTISFTQN

-2884 FERMVK
+2884 FERMVKI

>member
-1 MSKEIDQRIVEM
+1 MSKQIDQRVVEM
-13 TFDNSNFEK
+13 TFENANFEK
-22 NVSKSLSTIDKLKSN
+22 NVNQSISTIDKLKSN
-37 LNFTG
+37 LDFKG
-42 ISKGIENVSS
+42 VSKGIDNVSS
-52 SIKKVDFN
+52 SIKKVDLN
-60 PLSKAAES
+60 PLSKAVES
-68 VGSSFSALEVIGVTA
+68 VGSTFSALEVIGVTA

-101 LTIDPVTTGLQEYE
+101 LSLDPVMSGFQEYE
-115 TQMNAIQTILA
+115 TQMNAVQTILA
-126 NTQHQGTTLADVTAA
+126 NTQHQGTTLSDVTAA
-141 LDELNYYADMTIY
+141 LDELNTYADKTIY

-173 KTSTEAIKGIANL
+173 QTSTEAIKGIANL

-196 ASTAMY
+196 ASAAMY

-228 KVFQDALIRTAAALQ
+228 KVFQDALIRTAAAMQ
-243 GVSEEAFRAENVTG
+243 GVTEETFRAQNVTG

-278 QTLRQFTGDLTEA
+278 QTLRQFTGDLSDA
-291 ELAAI
+291 EIAAI
-296 GFNESQIKSITKLAE
+296 GFTDSQIEQIKKLAE

-386 DKLIDQINAAGVSTD
+386 DNLIEKINEAGVSTD
-401 VFEKALTETAKENG
+401 TFEAALKETAKENG
-415 IAVDELIEKHG
+415 YAVDDLIEKHG

-442 IQTIKKLASGVGTF
+442 IQTIKKLASGIGTF

-511 RNGKNWSDCS
+511 RNGKSWSNCS
-521 ISAEELAEVISGLSE
+521 ISAEELAEVISGLSD
-536 KELKNIGYTEE
+536 KELENIGYTEE
-547 QAKALKELAAE
+547 QAKVLKELAVE

-627 SSGVLDS
+627 SSGVLDN

-664 KLGLKVLNSVLSKL
+664 KLGLKLLNTVLSKL

-744 KNNFTNFKEIGTNAI
+744 KNNFTNFKEIGLNAI
-759 KGLQNGLSEGI
+759 EGLQNGLSKGI
-770 TSLPN
+770 TSIPSI
-775 LLKQIGLS
+775 LKQIGLS
-783 ILEAIKSVLGIHSP
+783 ILETIKNVLGIHSP
-797 STEMESVGTNII
+797 STEMEGVGTNII
-809 EGLVN
+809 EGLIN
-814 GVKSGVTYLLSTLK
+814 GIKSGVTYLLNALK
-828 DIGTSILDF
+828 DIGSTILGF
-837 FKGVDLGKVIAAA
+837 FEGFNFGNVLAGAISA
-850 VSGGILFSVI
+850 GILVSVV
-860 KISDTVQSVMSPIT
+860 KISDTVKTIMSPIT
-874 TFSNLLET
+874 TFSDLLDD
-882 LGDEVTKFRKTVSN
+882 LGNGITRVSKAMST

-918 IISMIDPER
+918 LISMIDPSR
-927 LGPSIAALAG
+927 LGPAIASLAG

-948 IGKWGPKDTKSFIAF
+948 IGKWGPKESLNFISF
-963 GVAVAAIAGSLVLVA
+963 GVAVAAIATSLLLVT
-978 ASLKILES
+978 ASLKVLES
-986 IEANKA
+986 IDSNKA
-992 EQALSMF
+992 AQSIGMF
-999 VGIVGMLTL
+999 IGIVASLTV
-1008 LVAMF
+1008 LVTMF
-1013 GIFVKGETAKNI
+1013 GIFVKGKSAQNI
-1025 SKLGTMMLQLSVSLL
+1025 SKLGSMMIQLSIALL
-1040 LMAAVIKII
+1040 LMTYAINII
-1049 GTMEASEL
+1049 GTMDGAEL
-1057 AKGAIAIAYFVG
+1057 GKGAVAIAYFVG
-1069 IITVLSAVSSIFDK
+1069 IITALSAISSIFDK
-1083 GLKNLGSTMLQLS
+1083 GLKNLGSTMKSLS
-1096 ASLILMVAAVK
+1096 KSLILMVAAVK
-1107 LISLLTVDELVK
+1107 LISFLTVEELVK
-1119 GAAVIGGFLAII
+1119 GAAVIGGFLAVI

-1158 AMAIMAVTVK
+1158 AMGIMALVIKLFGGISVENLVK
-1168 LLSTMEWGGLAKG
+1168 GELAVVGLA
-1181 VVGIAALAVII
+1181 AII
-1192 SLLIK
+1192 VLLVSSLK
-1197 TVKGVEK
+1197 KFEK
-1204 DAPKLA
+1204 EAPKLA
-1210 ATLLAISLSIAIL
+1210 ATMISLSLSIAIL

-1230 SLVDTE
+1230 SLIDTE
-1236 GLIKGIA
+1236 GLVKGIA
-1243 AVSALS
+1243 AVGALA
-1249 VLMAMLIAVTKNAK
+1249 VIMTMLIAVTK
-1263 SATGTIVAITVAI
+1263 SAQNVTGTIVALTVSVAVLAAAI
-1276 GILVAAVVL
+1276 GI
-1285 LSTLDPEGVIT
+1285 LSTLDPEGLIV
-1296 ATACITV
+1296 ATTCMTILT
-1303 LVGIFAILV
+1303 GIFAILI
-1312 KSTNNVNAS
+1312 KSTKNVKAS
-1321 LGALITMT
+1321 LGTLITMT

-1354 ASLAILLTSL
+1354 TSLAILLTSL

-1372 KAGSISLQTS
+1372 KAKSISLQTS

-1462 GIGALVTYIP
+1462 RIGALVTYIP

-1678 GGWLQDFLGELD
+1678 GGLLQDFLGELD

-1742 GWLQDF
+1742 GLLQDF

-1762 AFGEAI
+1762 SFGEAI
-1768 VAFSETVKDKVN
+1768 VAFSATVKDKVDE
-1780 IDSVETAANAGKIIS
+1780 DSVETATNAGKLIS

-1821 EQMAGFGES
+1821 EQMVGFGES
-1830 VAEFSE
+1830 VADFSAA
-1836 TVKGK
+1836 VKDK
-1841 VDIGA
+1841 VDLSA
-1846 VTTASLAG
+1846 VTTASFAG

-1887 KETLDSFGESI
+1887 KETLDSFGDAI
-1898 VSFSSIV
+1898 VSFSS
-1905 SGKVDPIS
+1905 
-1913 VQAAG
+1913 
-1918 ICGEIIS
+1918 
-1925 MLYDNVP
+1925 
-1932 RDGGLVGTL
+1932 
-1941 TDLIFGGKGDNDFK
+1941 
-1955 SVLDAFGEGIVSFSG
+1955 

-1979 SVAAASTAGEILS
+1979 SVADAAIAGQILS
-1992 NLYKSVPRDGGYTG
+1992 SLYATIPDDGGLVGTLSDL
-2006 VISWLLFGAKDGDSF
+2006 IFGGKGNNDFKS
-2021 HETLDA
+2021 TLDT
-2027 FGEGIVSF
+2027 FGEAIVSF
-2035 SDIVSGNVDTAAVA
+2035 SSIVSNKIDPASVADAAI
-2049 SAALAGQ
+2049 AGKA
-2056 LMTSLLDSL
+2056 MTSLYESL

-2077 SFFSGSKNV
+2077 TFFNGSKNV
-2086 ESFKA
+2086 DSFKD
-2091 SLIAFGEAMVD
+2091 SLIAIGEAMVD
-2102 FSNTISGKIDAKAI
+2102 FSNTISGKIKPKAI

-2126 TGLLDSMPTDGEG
+2126 TSLLDSIPTDGEG
-2139 LFEKIGA
+2139 VFEKIGA

-2155 AFKTSLLGL
+2155 AFKTSLVGL
-2164 ADAIVSFSTKVGGV
+2164 ADAIIAFSTKVGGV
-2178 KDNGDYLVSIEAI
+2178 KDNGDYLVSIDAI
-2191 QNAIDAG
+2191 QNAIVAG
-2198 QALMTFLDTMPVEG
+2198 QALVTFLDTMPEEG

-2226 VDGKSFATN
+2226 VDGASFATN
-2235 LGHFA
+2235 LKNFA
-2240 TGIVNFSNIVKDN
+2240 NGLVDFSTIVTDTID
-2253 INTESVEAATS
+2253 TESVEAATS

-2285 GLFDEETAS
+2285 DLFDEETAS

-2309 FSNSVKSGIDASSVE
+2309 FSNSVKSGIDASSVK

-2337 KGVGSLDATN
+2337 KEIGSLDATD
-2347 LNRLLNTLYDSE
+2347 LSSLLNTLYGSE

-2404 KGIGTIDSE
+2404 KGIGAIDSE
-2413 TMSGFSDALNSLGEA
+2413 TMSGFSDALNSLGET

-2440 DEQVKSLINSFVTKI
+2440 DEQVKSLINSFVAKV
-2455 QSVYIDNKPKV
+2455 QSAYDVNKPKV

-2477 ITVIKETEP
+2477 ITVINETEP

-2532 NTAGSNVVDGFVKGI
+2532 STVGSNVVDGFVKGI

-2555 SAAARMANAAYSAAM
+2555 SAAARMANDAYNAAM

-2596 IADNASLSEEASA
+2596 ITDNASLSEEASA

-2614 SIDVV
+2614 SINVV

-2643 IPESFVNALNKALE
+2643 IPESFVSALNKALE

-2678 DALVIFNLETK
+2678 DSLIIFNLETK

-2711 GRSLASA
+2711 GRSLANA

-2733 ARDMTA
+2733 ARDMAA

-2764 DFVQVALNKMID
+2764 DFVQVALDKMVD
-2776 ATTELVDDAV
+2776 ATTEIVDDAV

-2793 NEGCEDLLTITPVLD
+2793 NKGSEDLLTITPVLD

-2841 NTDTGTN
+2841 NTNTGTN
-2848 TTTPTSSTISFTQN
+2848 TTPPSSTISFTQN

-2870 RTDIYRQTKNQFSA
+2870 RSEIYRQTKNQFSA
-2884 FERMVK
+2884 FERMTKT